1 MWSCLTAGVD
11 TLMHWR
17 QSLELSGS
25 LNLHPLEA
33 GSTSFFSPE
42 CYTIFAISSRSCR
55 WYFHVISK
63 VINSDSFLPVTI
75 HLTWESSTGVTEPMS
90 HISFLPTL
98 INKLSDIDARDSIP
112 WHSNSV
118 RLLLLLA
125 SGFISCLCGCQL
137 FLPYRQGE
145 IGCTKW
151 RSTCC
156 CFLFLFVFLFPLS
169 SPVSSLLLLLGD
181 DLRWPLKVS
190 GHGDG
195 VSATRRK
202 TFKSVAVAWT
212 DKRTDGRVYTLI
224 NSLISSSSSA
234 KPSSWLL
241 VWLGPQRWN
250 WEWIRVGYQ
259 RCCVCY

>member
-112 WHSNSV
+112 WHPNSV

-169 SPVSSLLLLLGD
+169 SPVSSLLLLLCD
-181 DLRWPLKVS
+181 DLKWPLKVS

-212 DKRTDGRVYTLI
+212 DKRTGGRVYTLI